1 MVCIHQSNALEL
13 LKNGLMTLPSVTNAL
28 ILAGSVKSLVT
39 REYLKALYLLMFQE
53 FTRTVSFTLSNADNG
68 YVIVVDNG
76 ATPVIITVPAGLMA
90 KMEVGFLQLGTG
102 DVSFVAASTVIKFP
116 NARA

>member
-1 MVCIHQSNALEL
+1 MVCIQKQRVGTIEKWFDDFA
-13 LKNGLMTLPSVTNAL
+13 SVTNAL

-39 REYLKALYLLMFQE
+39 REYKHCICLCSRNLQ
-53 FTRTVSFTLSNADNG
+53 RTVTTSFTLSNADNG

-116 NARA
+116 QC

>member
-1 MVCIHQSNALEL
+1 LEL

-39 REYLKALYLLMFQE
+39 REYLGIVSAYVPGNLQ
-53 FTRTVSFTLSNADNG
+53 RTVTTSFTLSNADNG

-102 DVSFVAASTVIKFP
+102 DVSSASTVIKFP

>member
-1 MVCIHQSNALEL
+1 
-13 LKNGLMTLPSVTNAL
+13 
-28 ILAGSVKSLVT
+28 
-39 REYLKALYLLMFQE
+39 MFQE
-53 FTRTVSFTLSNADNG
+53 FTKNSNNKLLSNADNG

-102 DVSFVAASTVIKFP
+102 DVSLAASTVIKFQCWGLK
-116 NARA
+116 

>member
-1 MVCIHQSNALEL
+1 MVCIHQQRVGTIE
-13 LKNGLMTLPSVTNAL
+13 NGLMTLPSVTNAL

-39 REYLKALYLLMFQE
+39 REYLKALYLLMFQGILQ
-53 FTRTVSFTLSNADNG
+53 RTVTTSFTLSNADNG

-90 KMEVGFLQLGTG
+90 KMLDFF
-102 DVSFVAASTVIKFP
+102 S
-116 NARA
+116 

>member
-1 MVCIHQSNALEL
+1 MVCIHQKQRVGTIE
-13 LKNGLMTLPSVTNAL
+13 NGLMTLPSVTNAL

-39 REYLKALYLLMFQE
+39 REYLESIVSAYVPGNLQ
-53 FTRTVSFTLSNADNG
+53 RTVTTSFTLSNADNG

-102 DVSFVAASTVIKFP
+102 DVSL
-116 NARA
+116 

>member
-1 MVCIHQSNALEL
+1 
-13 LKNGLMTLPSVTNAL
+13 
-28 ILAGSVKSLVT
+28 
-39 REYLKALYLLMFQE
+39 LKALYLLFQG
-53 FTRTVSFTLSNADNG
+53 FTRTVTTSFTLSNADNG

-102 DVSFVAASTVIKFP
+102 DVSFAASTVIKFP
-116 NARA
+116 QC

>member
-1 MVCIHQSNALEL
+1 
-13 LKNGLMTLPSVTNAL
+13 
-28 ILAGSVKSLVT
+28 
-39 REYLKALYLLMFQE
+39 MFQE
-53 FTRTVSFTLSNADNG
+53 FTRTVTTSFTLSNADNG

-116 NARA
+116 KC

>member
-1 MVCIHQSNALEL
+1 MVCIHQKQRVGTIE
-13 LKNGLMTLPSVTNAL
+13 NGLMTLPSVTNAL

-39 REYLKALYLLMFQE
+39 ENTLNICLCSRNLQ
-53 FTRTVSFTLSNADNG
+53 RTVTTSFTLSNADNG

-90 KMEVGFLQLGTG
+90 KMEVISSVRYR
-102 DVSFVAASTVIKFP
+102 DVFVAPAQ
-116 NARA
+116 